1 MSTFSQMIDALMT
14 EIVRPDM
21 VAMLPGFLNQTI
33 RECHSGVTTQEPIFF
48 DEGRKENLVTAAG
61 VTDGVY
67 LWPIP
72 STPHFQAIDAVYYRK
87 YSVYASPLSPQVI
100 RDVTSARPND
110 RFAYYR
116 TGPYFAF
123 RGFGTDGDLIDLSW
137 FEYPRSLVYYLAGD
151 SRPLSFDPA
160 TLAYTQPTGATI
172 TLEEAKT
179 LTTNWLIERHTEM
192 LKEGVRAKAYK
203 RMSDEFRANL
213 CYSQFK
219 QMLAGMQQS
228 EGAQQGV
235 YRHK

>member
-1 MSTFSQMIDALMT
+1 MSTFSQMIDTLVT

-33 RECHSGVTTQEPIFF
+33 RECHSGVEKQEPIFF
-48 DEGRKENLVTAAG
+48 DEGRHEVAATASG

-72 STPHFQAIDAVYYRK
+72 STPHFQAIDAIWFRK
-87 YSVYASPLSPQVI
+87 YSVYATALSPQVI
-100 RDVTSARPND
+100 RDVSNVRPND

-116 TGPYFAF
+116 TGPYFAM
-123 RGFGTDGDLIDLSW
+123 RGFGTDGDLIDVSW
-137 FEYPRSLVYYLAGD
+137 FEYPRSLVYYPAGVN
-151 SRPLSFDPA
+151 RPLEFDPT
-160 TLAYTQPTGATI
+160 TLTYSQPSGATI
-172 TLEEAKT
+172 TLEEAKA
-179 LTTNWLIERHTEM
+179 LTMNWIIERHTEM

-203 RMSDEFRANL
+203 RMGDEFRSNL

-219 QMLAGMQQS
+219 QMLAGMQQA

-235 YRHK
+235 YRFK